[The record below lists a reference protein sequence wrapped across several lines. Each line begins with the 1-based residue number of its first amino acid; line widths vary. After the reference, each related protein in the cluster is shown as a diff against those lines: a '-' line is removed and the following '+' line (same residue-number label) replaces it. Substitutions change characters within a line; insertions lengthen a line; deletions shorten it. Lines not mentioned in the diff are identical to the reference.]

1 MNRKK
6 AEQEFHAL
14 FDRNSG
20 RWSGIARCYAVPTER
35 DDLLQE
41 MLLQI
46 WRSLPNFKQQAQI
59 DTWAYRVAL
68 NTALGWDRKWK
79 RRDEKLPRDRID
91 DLATLAESQSNTADA
106 EQRILDQFVAT
117 LSNSERAVL
126 LLFMD
131 DMSQDASAEVLGISP
146 AAYRVRVHR
155 LKKKFQETFQLNR
168 SPSCESS

>member
-6 AEQEFHAL
+6 AEQVFHEL
-14 FDRNSG
+14 FDRSCG
-20 RWSGIARCYAVPTER
+20 RWNGIARCYAAPAER

-41 MLLQI
+41 ILLQV
-46 WRSLPNFKQQAQI
+46 WRALPNFKQQAQI

-68 NTALGWDRKWK
+68 NTGLGWARKRK
-79 RRDEKLPRDRID
+79 RRDEKLPRDRND
-91 DLATLAESQSNTADA
+91 NLATLADSQSSTADT

-117 LSNSERAVL
+117 LSDSERAVL

-131 DMSQDASAEVLGISP
+131 EMPQEASAKVLGISP

-155 LKKKFQETFQLNR
+155 LKKKFQETF
-168 SPSCESS
+168 ST

>member
-79 RRDEKLPRDRID
+79 RRDEKLPCDRID

-168 SPSCESS
+168 SPSRESS

>member
-6 AEQEFHAL
+6 TEQVYHEL
-14 FDRNSG
+14 FDRNCG
-20 RWSGIARCYAVPTER
+20 RWSGIARCYAAPEDR

-68 NTALGWDRKWK
+68 NTALGWDRKRK
-79 RRDEKLPRDRID
+79 RRDVKLPRGAID
-91 DLATLAESQSNTADA
+91 DLATLAESQSGTADS
-106 EQRILDQFVAT
+106 EQRILDQFIAT
-117 LSNSERAVL
+117 LSDSQRAVL

-131 DMSQDASAEVLGISP
+131 DMPQDASAKILGISP

-155 LKKKFQETFQLNR
+155 LKKKFEETFQLNR
-168 SPSCESS
+168 SPSHESK

>member
-146 AAYRVRVHR
+146 AAHRVRVHR

-168 SPSCESS
+168 SPSRESS

>member
-14 FDRNSG
+14 FDRNCG

-79 RRDEKLPRDRID
+79 RRDEKLPRDRSMTWPHW
-91 DLATLAESQSNTADA
+91 LNLSRTQQMRSN
-106 EQRILDQFVAT
+106 EFWINSLQR
-117 LSNSERAVL
+117 
-126 LLFMD
+126 
-131 DMSQDASAEVLGISP
+131 
-146 AAYRVRVHR
+146 
-155 LKKKFQETFQLNR
+155 
-168 SPSCESS
+168 

>member
-168 SPSCESS
+168 SPCRESS